1 MYANK
6 EGMSRGAELQHT
18 FLTLARHWWVLL
30 AALLLGCFIA
40 LIVILKTEPVYRA
53 TTSLLIEAKQT
64 NVVSID
70 ELIGVDSEAPDYYKT
85 QFAMLRSRGLAHQT
99 IDALDLWKNPELS
112 SGSDEKSGS
121 FVSKVR
127 QSLPWLSGPDEQPV
141 PAADTAA
148 EGEED
153 FFEEVETESAAVK
166 EGKAVARD
174 QRQRERVV
182 SEFLERLSIAPI
194 AETKLVRIHY
204 QSKDPEL
211 AATVANAVAEQYITS
226 YLDSRLARTE
236 RAAKWLG
243 SRVDELQTT
252 LEESEQ
258 RLIDFKR
265 ENGLI
270 DIGGNVSRLGEQ
282 ELLLATQELATAQ
295 REVAQQ
301 RELQRKISAAGGDS
315 SALLAIGRIQQ
326 DSLVQRARIEEIT
339 ARQEVEELGT
349 RYGPKHPNV
358 IEARSRLDTVL
369 VGLDQQIDRVVGV
382 IRSEYEASLQ
392 RLTDIRSQLQSGK
405 AEVQALGEQRLRLD
419 ALEREVA
426 TNLNIY
432 QTFYNRMTESRSA
445 DGLDVANASI
455 ADRAIAPERP
465 ISPKPMLALASA
477 ALLSL
482 LLASA
487 AVIAREQ
494 LDRNINESSD
504 IEQFGYSVLGALP
517 RVGGRIMRRFSK
529 KGPLDPDDV
538 DNGMF
543 VEAVNA
549 VRTTLHVTDRSD
561 NRQVILVTS
570 SVPGEGKSSVSMN
583 LAHSFGRVGKVL
595 LIDADLRQP
604 AVTSSRRNAQLS
616 PGLSGVIGAG
626 ANLRASILKDEL
638 GKGIDVLPAG
648 KRPRHPLELLSSDRV
663 DTLMT
668 LLRKHYDR
676 IIIDS
681 PPIRAVSDAQV
692 LAKLSDTVVYVVR
705 AHSTDSNVVQRG
717 LNRLELAGSDVDIA
731 GVVLTQV
738 DPAKARAYQGEKFY
752 SAYHDMSKL
761 DSRTM
766 PDVRLPQTSF
776 RKRPSRAER
785 EAAKEA
791 AASERTNESA
801 VQLSPEQRARIAKRK
816 LDKIAERKAARESA
830 EEAVEGAAQ
839 WHASEGSRKRVDA
852 SSDTPRGNGFDEPAS
867 RPAPRREQFESS
879 GGARQ
884 NGRSARVG
892 MSSSRFASDDLSAA
906 EDEFHGH
913 GTADN
918 EVKKFEY

>member
-1 MYANK
+1 MMNQEASPMYANK
-6 EGMSRGAELQHT
+6 EGTSRGAELQHT

-53 TTSLLIEAKQT
+53 TTSLLIEPKQT

-70 ELIGVDSEAPDYYKT
+70 ELIGVETEAPDYYKT
-85 QFAMLRSRGLAHQT
+85 QFAMLRSRGLAHST
-99 IDALDLWKNPELS
+99 IEALDLWENPEIT
-112 SGSDEKSGS
+112 SGSVEQRGS
-121 FVSKVR
+121 VFRWLR
-127 QSLPWLSGPDEQPV
+127 QSVPWLSGFVKV
-141 PAADTAA
+141 PAPAQDAA
-148 EGEED
+148 VTSNDSGDD
-153 FFEEVETESAAVK
+153 FFEIADNGIDADGNTAVSDRK
-166 EGKAVARD
+166 
-174 QRQRERVV
+174 QRERVV
-182 SEFLERLSIAPI
+182 SNFLERLSIAPL

-204 QSKDPEL
+204 QSGDPEL
-211 AATVANAVAEQYITS
+211 AATVSNAVAEQYITG

-243 SRVDELQTT
+243 SRVDELQLT

-270 DIGGNVSRLGEQ
+270 DIGGNVSRLSEQ
-282 ELLLATQELATAQ
+282 ELLLATQELAIAQ
-295 REVAQQ
+295 RQVAQE
-301 RELQRKISAAGGDS
+301 RELQRKIGAAANDS
-315 SALLAIGRIQQ
+315 SSLLAIGRIQQ

-358 IEARSRLDTVL
+358 VEARSRLDTVL
-369 VGLDQQIDRVVGV
+369 VGLDQQIQRVVGV
-382 IRSEYEASLQ
+382 TKSEYEASIQ
-392 RLTDIRSQLQSGK
+392 RLADIRSQLQSGK

-455 ADRAIAPERP
+455 ADRAITPDRP
-465 ISPKPMLALASA
+465 ISPKPLLALASA

-482 LLASA
+482 FVASA

-494 LDRNINESSD
+494 LDRNVNESSD
-504 IEQFGYSVLGALP
+504 IERFGYPVLGALP
-517 RVGGRIMRRFSK
+517 RIGGRILGRFRK
-529 KGPLDPDDV
+529 QGPLDPDDV

-549 VRTTLHVTDRSD
+549 VRTTLHVTDKAH

-604 AVTSSRRNAQLS
+604 AVTSSRKNAVYSQ
-616 PGLSGVIGAG
+616 GLSGVIGAG
-626 ANLRASILKDEL
+626 ANLKSSILKNEL

-663 DTLMT
+663 ETLMT

-692 LAKLSDTVVYVVR
+692 LAKLCDTVIYVVR
-705 AHSTDSNVVQRG
+705 AHSTDSTVVKRG
-717 LNRLELAGSDVDIA
+717 LNRLELVGSDVEIA

-752 SAYHDMSKL
+752 SAYHDMSKI
-761 DSRTM
+761 DSTSM
-766 PDVRLPQTSF
+766 PDVRLRQTSF
-776 RKRPSRAER
+776 RKRPTRASR
-785 EAAKEA
+785 EAARVSA
-791 AASERTNESA
+791 ADGQVVEMT
-801 VQLSPEQRARIAKRK
+801 PEQRARIASRK
-816 LDKIAERKAARESA
+816 LARMAERKAARNAA
-830 EEAVEGAAQ
+830 EDAVEGAA
-839 WHASEGSRKRVDA
+839 
-852 SSDTPRGNGFDEPAS
+852 
-867 RPAPRREQFESS
+867 RRH
-879 GGARQ
+879 
-884 NGRSARVG
+884 
-892 MSSSRFASDDLSAA
+892 A
-906 EDEFHGH
+906 EDMP
-913 GTADN
+913 TDTRDAWDSVSDSRN
-918 EVKKFEY
+918 EEQVMQSIQPRKKVEK